1 MCEGKTGANGL
12 TLKSYLLSHPGAS
25 SSPAGSTHP
34 GQPPDRVD
42 SSGPSAEDEDDEA
55 NDANSKH
62 LISQS
67 SLRQP
72 EKEGEDATVN
82 LPRFRALAV
91 LDQGSAPQ
99 GWPQKPQ
106 TCCAFPIT
114 PPLGALLWLQT
125 QVLGGPSSKKDLS

>member
-12 TLKSYLLSHPGAS
+12 TLKSYLLSHPGSS

-91 LDQGSAPQ
+91 LDQPPRDGRRKLRLVAP
-99 GWPQKPQ
+99 
-106 TCCAFPIT
+106 FPS
-114 PPLGALLWLQT
+114 LLPWE
-125 QVLGGPSSKKDLS
+125 PSCGCRHRS